1 MPLALS
7 ERSQSSISIVE
18 SRDNRAHHAGRLD
31 AYRATA
37 NRLRDEIDA
46 TEHAASF
53 VNFVP
58 GRRGSARGSM
68 MASSIHTQFVY
79 SADFATEVVKGAD
92 GRNWSGHGTLPGLHS
107 VQHSEMIEAQQ
118 YRSRLEAAY
127 ASDEKPPWLRE
138 RLARQT
144 TSALYSTAAVRKR
157 LGGGGP
163 ASALDYA
170 KAAAAE
176 AEVKQ
181 EVQAMVARAMRA
193 VEGRYDRKPSIFD
206 PRKI

>member
-1 MPLALS
+1 
-7 ERSQSSISIVE
+7 
-18 SRDNRAHHAGRLD
+18 
-31 AYRATA
+31 
-37 NRLRDEIDA
+37 
-46 TEHAASF
+46 
-53 VNFVP
+53 
-58 GRRGSARGSM
+58 M

-176 AEVKQ
+176 AEVKK

-193 VEGRYDRKPSIFD
+193 VEARTTGNLRSSTREDLGGRAFGGRPRLTELFHLVVVTPSTMT
-206 PRKI
+206 RVT